1 METGAATRAVL
12 GAGLWSRDRMVLR
25 TVVLVV
31 LLVLGELQRP
41 PLLELPPALVAGFRY
56 VAARRGM
63 RGPAQV

>member
-1 METGAATRAVL
+1 
-12 GAGLWSRDRMVLR
+12 MVLR